1 MLPDMGR
8 HPPDDPKLWRT
19 RADEIRALADRMQDP
34 LAQDVMLR
42 LADDYERLAQEVE
55 KRNHPS

>member
-8 HPPDDPKLWRT
+8 HPPDDSKLWRA

-55 KRNHPS
+55 KQNHPS